1 MTNPRQKPRS
11 YENSLS
17 LCIRLVLVMGLG
29 WSLELVHTLVYNQGS
44 VFIMMNVIS
53 NVTQVECGGV
63 VDIVLKIGGS
73 FNVARGFFIF
83 LIFICKK
90 RIFVKIRKIF
100 FNESVPTEQLRSI
113 RRLNTTTFR
122 FGVLFKSFFN

>member
-29 WSLELVHTLVYNQGS
+29 WSLELVHTLVDNQGS

-73 FNVARGFFIF
+73 FNVSRGFFIF

-100 FNESVPTEQLRSI
+100 FNETVPTEQLRSI

-122 FGVLFKSFFN
+122 LEY

>member
-29 WSLELVHTLVYNQGS
+29 WSLELVHTLVDNQGS

-73 FNVARGFFIF
+73 FNVSRGFFIF

-90 RIFVKIRKIF
+90 RIFVKIRKIIF
-100 FNESVPTEQLRSI
+100 RETIPTEQLRGI

-122 FGVLFKSFFN
+122 FGVLIKSFFN